1 MADVFIWTSNWADY
15 RVVSQARGAVV
26 LVGLPV
32 LALPEDTAVNLV
44 GECSV
49 KPETN
54 LMILLVIGIA
64 RGMAGFGCDLV
75 GIDLSEVKMPKVSK
89 CYSEKNLGQW
99 SVEIGGSISVRA
111 PQSTRWS
118 SAHWE
123 SLESY
128 FHIISSS
135 DNRKAY
141 SYYHQF
147 IICTTSTCA
156 KMFGSVQKYLEM

>member
-1 MADVFIWTSNWADY
+1 MADKTMWTSKWVDY

-118 SAHWE
+118 SAHWK
-123 SLESY
+123 SY

>member
-75 GIDLSEVKMPKVSK
+75 GIDLSRVKMPKVSK
-89 CYSEKNLGQW
+89 CYSEKKMTKKPGTVVGGDRRLDLC
-99 SVEIGGSISVRA
+99 SRSTIHKVELRA
-111 PQSTRWS
+111 
-118 SAHWE
+118 
-123 SLESY
+123 LE
-128 FHIISSS
+128 II
-135 DNRKAY
+135 K
-141 SYYHQF
+141 
-147 IICTTSTCA
+147 C
-156 KMFGSVQKYLEM
+156 

>member
-1 MADVFIWTSNWADY
+1 MWTSKWVDY

-49 KPETN
+49 KPEAN

-89 CYSEKNLGQW
+89 CYSEEKNDKNLGQW
-99 SVEIGGSISVRA
+99 SVEIGGSISVLA

-118 SAHWE
+118 SAHWK

-156 KMFGSVQKYLEM
+156 KKFGCVQKSFKM

>member
-1 MADVFIWTSNWADY
+1 MADVFIWTSSWADY

-75 GIDLSEVKMPKVSK
+75 GIDLSRVKMPKVSK
-89 CYSEKNLGQW
+89 RYSEKNDEKTWDSGRWRSAARSLFALHNPQ
-99 SVEIGGSISVRA
+99 GGA
-111 PQSTRWS
+111 PRTGN
-118 SAHWE
+118 H
-123 SLESY
+123 
-128 FHIISSS
+128 
-135 DNRKAY
+135 
-141 SYYHQF
+141 
-147 IICTTSTCA
+147 
-156 KMFGSVQKYLEM
+156 

>member
-89 CYSEKNLGQW
+89 CYSEEKNDKNLGQW
-99 SVEIGGSISVRA
+99 SVEIGGSISVLA

-118 SAHWE
+118 SAHWK
-123 SLESY
+123 SLNANNNNNNNNNLML
-128 FHIISSS
+128 I
-135 DNRKAY
+135 
-141 SYYHQF
+141 
-147 IICTTSTCA
+147 TS
-156 KMFGSVQKYLEM
+156 